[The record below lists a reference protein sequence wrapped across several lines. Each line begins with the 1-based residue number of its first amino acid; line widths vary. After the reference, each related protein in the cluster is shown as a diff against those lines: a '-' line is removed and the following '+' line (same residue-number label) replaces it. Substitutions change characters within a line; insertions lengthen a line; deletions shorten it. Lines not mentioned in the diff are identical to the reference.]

1 MFIKIFLLYIYLFYL
16 MEIFKFSIISYSL
29 WHFLK
34 VHRMKKKK
42 NLDWWFNLF
51 PVIFIPI
58 YENIKIFYI
67 HFIFQIFLASGKSSQ
82 DQEKKKGRELIQY
95 VETQAFIL
103 DACDRVIFLITAY
116 RPTWPTVCGAH
127 RLMSL
132 CSRLG
137 DVSNTLPRYLARPR
151 VSNPT

>member
-1 MFIKIFLLYIYLFYL
+1 MKILKFSIFISY
-16 MEIFKFSIISYSL
+16 FKFSLQGIWQEFTGS
-29 WHFLK
+29 
-34 VHRMKKKK
+34 KK
-42 NLDWWFNLF
+42 
-51 PVIFIPI
+51 
-58 YENIKIFYI
+58 
-67 HFIFQIFLASGKSSQ
+67 
-82 DQEKKKGRELIQY
+82 KKKGRGLIQY

-116 RPTWPTVCGAH
+116 RPTWLTVCGAH